1 MKIQSLHP
9 PLLAQLAVMVTIL
22 ALLVAA
28 CGGAASPSPSASA
41 SAVAPSSAASATGS
55 AEASAEP
62 SGSAAASPDASG
74 DTGEAPG
81 PFESKAGDLP
91 VVRMAQS
98 VPQMAFAPLQ
108 IALHM
113 NFFEYLGVRVEFIE
127 LQSGATARQALVG
140 GSVDLVDSA
149 STEVA
154 AAVAQGVDFLSIQA
168 TINQT
173 LQMCVREDWAADKGV
188 TPESSLEDRVR
199 ALEGAVIGI
208 TGPGAVSDRATRWLM
223 IEYGGLDPDNQATI
237 TQVGGGAGAMAG
249 AMEAGQIQAF
259 LLSPPSCQVA
269 GGVVLIPPGD
279 VPEFANYVHEVLF
292 GVREWI
298 ESNGEVAG
306 LTATAIAMG
315 NNYILRYPDASLRI
329 LQEGPFSEVDPA
341 IIEDAFTNVI
351 LPQVE
356 PVRNGLQSEEGW
368 QDTMT
373 VLVESGVVE
382 QAIPFEEG
390 TFWTNEYVD
399 VEQAEEI
406 FR

>member
-1 MKIQSLHP
+1 MIERARPASGLIAR
-9 PLLAQLAVMVTIL
+9 LV
-22 ALLVAA
+22 ALVAIIGLIVAA
-28 CGGAASPSPSASA
+28 CGGAASPSPSTSATATPAASPSDA
-41 SAVAPSSAASATGS
+41 SSEEPGESPSEGPKVAPSPF
-55 AEASAEP
+55 P
-62 SGSAAASPDASG
+62 SKS
-74 DTGEAPG
+74 
-81 PFESKAGDLP
+81 GDLP
-91 VVRMAQS
+91 TVKMAQS

-113 NFFEYLGVRVEFIE
+113 NFFEYLGVKIDFIE

-154 AAVAQGVDFLSIQA
+154 AAVAQGVEFVSIQA

-173 LQMCVREDWAADKGV
+173 LQMCVSEDWASQKGV
-188 TPESSLEDRVR
+188 TPDSSLEDRAA
-199 ALEGAVIGI
+199 ALEGATIGI

-223 IEYGGLDPDNQATI
+223 IEYGGLDPNTQATI

-249 AMEAGQIQAF
+249 ALEANQIQAF

-269 GGVVLIPPGD
+269 GGVVLIPPSD

-292 GVREWI
+292 GMRDWI
-298 ESNGEVAG
+298 EGNRETATLV
-306 LTATAIAMG
+306 ATAISMG
-315 NNYILRYPDASLRI
+315 NNYILEYPEASLKI
-329 LQEGPFSEVDPA
+329 LQEGPFSSVDPA
-341 IIEDAFTNVI
+341 IVEDAFYGVI

-368 QDTMT
+368 SDTMT
-373 VLVESGVVE
+373 VLVESGVID
-382 QAIPFEEG
+382 APIPFDEG

-399 VEQAEEI
+399 VDQAEEI
-406 FR
+406 FN